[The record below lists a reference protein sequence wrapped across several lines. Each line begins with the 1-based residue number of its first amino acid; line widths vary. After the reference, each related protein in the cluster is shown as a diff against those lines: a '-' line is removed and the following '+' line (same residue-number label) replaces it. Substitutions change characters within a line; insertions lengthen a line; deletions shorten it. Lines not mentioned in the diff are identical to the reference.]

1 MTRASTERVSKLH
14 TETLLWTSF
23 CKGCVHGNQDISA
36 TCKTCPINGHLAE
49 IGVWLTSDMKSTK
62 PKTLHES
69 VKLKAGAFNFTQAE
83 YDELKAK
90 GLENAEIAH
99 LLGVSLPIF
108 NRYKTKHGIKMKR
121 REVPE

>member
-1 MTRASTERVSKLH
+1 
-14 TETLLWTSF
+14 
-23 CKGCVHGNQDISA
+23 
-36 TCKTCPINGHLAE
+36 
-49 IGVWLTSDMKSTK
+49 MKSTK